1 MTMTKW
7 TLQKNHLPD
16 KVCFVVSRPVR
27 IGLVVLGLGQGGV
40 ALWALFG
47 PRSFFDD
54 FPTRSAN
61 WVDAFLPY
69 NEHLIRENG
78 ASFLAL
84 SVLAL
89 VAAWVAE
96 RRLVLIALGV
106 WLVSA
111 VPHFAFHLAH
121 ADEPPGAKG
130 VSSLM
135 TLGFNV
141 VLPLVLLFLVRKENP
156 YDPDRP
162 RPR

>member
-1 MTMTKW
+1 M
-7 TLQKNHLPD
+7 
-16 KVCFVVSRPVR
+16 VSRPVR
-27 IGLVVLGLGQGGV
+27 IGLVALGLGQGGI
-40 ALWALFG
+40 ALWALLG
-47 PRSFFDD
+47 PRSFFGD
-54 FPTRSAN
+54 FPTRGAN

-69 NEHLIRENG
+69 NEHLVRDYG

-84 SVLAL
+84 SALAL
-89 VAAWVAE
+89 AAAWLAE
-96 RRLVLIALGV
+96 RRLVVVALAV

-121 ADEPPGAKG
+121 AEEPPGAKG

-156 YDPDRP
+156 HAPDRA

>member
-1 MTMTKW
+1 
-7 TLQKNHLPD
+7 
-16 KVCFVVSRPVR
+16 VVSRPVR

-40 ALWALFG
+40 ALWALLG
-47 PRSFFDD
+47 PRSFFGD

-69 NEHLIRENG
+69 NEHLVRDYG

-89 VAAWVAE
+89 AAAWVAE
-96 RRLVLIALGV
+96 RRLVLVVLGV

-111 VPHFAFHLAH
+111 VPHFVFHLAH
-121 ADEPPGAKG
+121 AGEPPGAKG
-130 VSSLM
+130 ASSLM
-135 TLGFNV
+135 ALGFNV

-156 YDPDRP
+156 HAPDRP

>member
-1 MTMTKW
+1 M
-7 TLQKNHLPD
+7 
-16 KVCFVVSRPVR
+16 VGSVVSGPVR

-40 ALWALFG
+40 ALWALLG

-69 NEHLIRENG
+69 NEHLVRDYG

-89 VAAWVAE
+89 GAAWVAE

-111 VPHFAFHLAH
+111 VPHLVFHLIH
-121 ADEPPGAKG
+121 AGEPPGARG
-130 VSSLM
+130 MSSLM
-135 TLGFNV
+135 ALGFNV
-141 VLPLVLLFLVRKENP
+141 VLPLVLLYIVRKENP
-156 YDPDRP
+156 DAPDRP
-162 RPR
+162 RPG